1 MQNPNGHDGVR
12 GLTALKHAV
21 LELVS
26 GKEHVSPLT
35 RGQFSLQFLAL
46 ENLNKSSHAQNG
58 AVQVNILLIAV
69 P

>member
-1 MQNPNGHDGVR
+1 MR

-35 RGQFSLQFLAL
+35 RGQFSLQYLAP
-46 ENLNKSSHAQNG
+46 ENLGKLSHAQNG
-58 AVQVNILLIAV
+58 VVQVGVFVKASV
-69 P
+69 MSV